1 MDMTIKESMM
11 KNQVFVSI
19 LMNKLAIIPIF
30 FLTMCGT
37 APITDPPAHACSPRL
52 DGKPTYCP
60 DEKDL
65 ILKPVEL
72 PKEQLKGEID
82 IYNPHHWQSIQMMF
96 QRNMRKGKIEQTATK
111 PGDAINNALDNFWE
125 QQNGSNGSTE
135 QEKLL

>member
-1 MDMTIKESMM
+1 MSMRESMM

-19 LMNKLAIIPIF
+19 PMNKIYATCIISAVAW
-30 FLTMCGT
+30 C
-37 APITDPPAHACSPRL
+37 AAAQSCSLPL
-52 DGKPTYCP
+52 DGSPANCP
-60 DEKDL
+60 DERDL

-96 QRNMRKGKIEQTATK
+96 QRNVRKGQIEKNATK
-111 PGDAINNALDNFWE
+111 PGDAINNALVDFME
-125 QQNGSNGSTE
+125 AQDGSDGSTE

>member
-1 MDMTIKESMM
+1 
-11 KNQVFVSI
+11 
-19 LMNKLAIIPIF
+19 MNKLAIIPIF

-37 APITDPPAHACSPRL
+37 APVVDPPAHACSPRL

-60 DEKDL
+60 DERDL

-96 QRNMRKGKIEQTATK
+96 QRNVNKGKIERNATL
-111 PGDAINNALDNFWE
+111 PSDAITSALDDFWE
-125 QQNGSNGSTE
+125 VQDGSDGSTE

>member
-1 MDMTIKESMM
+1 
-11 KNQVFVSI
+11 
-19 LMNKLAIIPIF
+19 MNKLAIIPIF

-96 QRNMRKGKIEQTATK
+96 QRNARKGRIEQTATK